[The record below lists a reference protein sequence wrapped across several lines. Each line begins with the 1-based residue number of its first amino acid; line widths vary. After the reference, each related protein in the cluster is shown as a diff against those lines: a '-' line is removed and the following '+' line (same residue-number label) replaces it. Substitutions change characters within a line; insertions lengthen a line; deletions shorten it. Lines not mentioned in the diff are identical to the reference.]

1 MSDVVVNGEIYIM
14 INTENNMKYVGQTVS
29 HRKNRGVYKAFGS
42 LGRFK
47 DHISEAICNTKKKQC
62 RYLNNAI
69 RKHGAGAFRY
79 ELLYSCSLDELDG
92 MEQRFIETHN
102 TLYPNGYN
110 LTIGGKV
117 WRNPVGT
124 DVDVLATNEPRRRGG
139 CEFRSEETR
148 TRISEMLKASDKI
161 RGEGRMKQSQR
172 QHLSTKIEKFK
183 DLAID
188 PLKLDTYIHERKDSV
203 VIRVDGK
210 RITSFVGKYESCSV
224 LRERAV
230 EFLKQVVSAM
240 PSNCSGTP

>member
-1 MSDVVVNGEIYIM
+1 MGDVVVSGEIYIM
-14 INTENNMKYVGQTVS
+14 INTKNNMKYVGQTVS
-29 HRKNRGVYKAFGS
+29 HRKNRGVYKEFGS

-69 RKHGAGAFRY
+69 RRDGADVFRY
-79 ELLYSCSLDELDG
+79 ELLQSCSLDELDT
-92 MEQRFIETHN
+92 MEQRFIEIHN

-110 LTIGGKV
+110 LTRGGKV
-117 WRNPVGT
+117 WRGLVGA
-124 DVDVLATNEPRRRGG
+124 DVDTLVTNKPRSRGG

-148 TRISEMLKASDKI
+148 LRISEKLKASDKV
-161 RGEGRMKQSQR
+161 RGEGRMQQSQS
-172 QHLSTKIEKFK
+172 QHMKTKIDKFREV
-183 DLAID
+183 AID
-188 PLKLDTYIHERKDSV
+188 LLKIDTYIHERKDCV

-210 RITSFVGKYESCSV
+210 RITSFVGKYESRAV